1 MKGISIFFLFSSSI
15 LFSQETGI
23 VVDKIVAQIGNQI
36 ILMSDVES
44 QKQQAIQSGLDPLK
58 VNSCEILEQLMA
70 NELLLDQALLDSISV
85 SDEQVD
91 AEMENRLRLLEE
103 KFGSREKLETFYG
116 ETTSKIKDK
125 FRIQIRNKILTQE
138 MERKLV
144 QGISV
149 TPKDASTFFK
159 SIPKD
164 SIPFINMKLS
174 FQQIVYYPKITKD
187 DKKRAYDILAEVR
200 TAIVDNGKSFET
212 QARINSD
219 DPGSASKGG
228 KIEASA
234 GMMVP
239 QFESTVFQLKV
250 GEISEIIESPYGYH
264 IIKLISRK
272 GQDYTCLHILK
283 IPEYSP
289 EAIDD
294 ASNRMDTC
302 YQLLKENKI
311 TWNDAVLRFSND
323 ESTKQNQGIITNPIT
338 GDQTWDMED
347 LNQVDQQ
354 IYVLTEMMEKGDY
367 TKPNLYI
374 DIYERKQGFRI
385 VRLMERY
392 IPHIANLK
400 DDYSLIKRATEND
413 KKQKTIKL
421 WVNSKIQ
428 NTYIRIDKD
437 YQDCQLINEFNINNK

>member
-1 MKGISIFFLFSSSI
+1 MKGVSIFFLFSSSI
-15 LFSQETGI
+15 LFSQEKGI

-44 QKQQAIQSGLDPLK
+44 QKQQATQSGLDPLK

-144 QGISV
+144 QNISI
-149 TPKDASTFFK
+149 TPKDVSTFFK

-174 FQQIVYYPKITKD
+174 FQQIVYYPKITKE
-187 DKKRAYDILAEVR
+187 DKKRAYDILSEVR
-200 TAIVDNGKSFET
+200 IAIVDNGKSFET

-302 YQLLKENKI
+302 HQLLKENKI

-323 ESTKQNQGIITNPIT
+323 EGTKQNHGIITNPIT

-385 VRLMERY
+385 VRLSERY
-392 IPHIANLK
+392 PPHIANMD
-400 DDYSLIKRATEND
+400 DDYSLIKRAAEND
-413 KKQKTIKL
+413 KKQKTIQN
-421 WVNSKIQ
+421 WVKSKIG
-428 NTYIRIDKD
+428 NAYIRIDDEYKN
-437 YQDCQLINEFNINNK
+437 CNFSNNWILK

>member
-58 VNSCEILEQLMA
+58 INACEILEQLMA

-144 QGISV
+144 QNISI
-149 TPKDASTFFK
+149 TPKDVSAFFK

-187 DKKRAYDILAEVR
+187 DKKRAYDILTEVR

-302 YQLLKENKI
+302 YQLLKENKT

-385 VRLMERY
+385 VRLSERY
-392 IPHIANLK
+392 PPHIANLQ

-413 KKQKTIKL
+413 KKQKIIQNWIK
-421 WVNSKIQ
+421 SKIG
-428 NTYIRIDKD
+428 NAYIRIDDEYKS
-437 YQDCQLINEFNINNK
+437 CNFSNNWILK

>member
-1 MKGISIFFLFSSSI
+1 MKGILIFFI
-15 LFSQETGI
+15 LNSCILLSQETGN

-58 VNSCEILEQLMA
+58 INACEILEQLMA

-116 ETTSKIKDK
+116 ETTNKIKDK
-125 FRIQIRNKILTQE
+125 FRVQIRNKILMQE

-144 QGISV
+144 QGISI
-149 TPKDASTFFK
+149 TPKDVGAFFK
-159 SIPKD
+159 SIPND
-164 SIPFINMKLS
+164 SVPFINMKLS

-187 DKKRAYDILAEVR
+187 DKKRAYDILSEVR

-354 IYVLTEMMEKGDY
+354 IYVLTEAMEKGDY

-385 VRLMERY
+385 VRLSERY
-392 IPHIANLK
+392 SPHIANLQ
-400 DDYSLIKRATEND
+400 DDYSLIKRAAEND
-413 KKQKTIKL
+413 KKQKIIQNWIK
-421 WVNSKIQ
+421 SKIG
-428 NTYIRIDKD
+428 NAYIRIDDEYKN
-437 YQDCQLINEFNINNK
+437 CNFSNNWILK

>member
-58 VNSCEILEQLMA
+58 INACEILEQLMA

-144 QGISV
+144 QNISI
-149 TPKDASTFFK
+149 TPKDVSTFFK

-187 DKKRAYDILAEVR
+187 DKKRAYDILSEVR
-200 TAIVDNGKSFET
+200 TAIVENGKSFET

-302 YQLLKENKI
+302 HQLLKENKI

-385 VRLMERY
+385 VRLSERY
-392 IPHIANLK
+392 PPHIANLQ

-413 KKQKTIKL
+413 KKQKIIQNWIK
-421 WVNSKIQ
+421 SKIG
-428 NTYIRIDKD
+428 NAYIRIDDEYKS
-437 YQDCQLINEFNINNK
+437 CNFSNNWILK

>member
-1 MKGISIFFLFSSSI
+1 MKGILIFFLFSSSI

-58 VNSCEILEQLMA
+58 INACEILEQLMA

-144 QGISV
+144 QNISI
-149 TPKDASTFFK
+149 TPKDVSAFFK

-187 DKKRAYDILAEVR
+187 DKKRAYDILSEVR

-228 KIEASA
+228 KIEASS

-302 YQLLKENKI
+302 HQLLKENKI

-323 ESTKQNQGIITNPIT
+323 ESTKQNQGIITNPNT

-385 VRLMERY
+385 VRLSERY
-392 IPHIANLK
+392 PPHIANLQ

-413 KKQKTIKL
+413 KKQKIIQNWIK
-421 WVNSKIQ
+421 SKIG
-428 NTYIRIDKD
+428 NAYIRIDDEYKN
-437 YQDCQLINEFNINNK
+437 CNFSNNWILK

>member
-1 MKGISIFFLFSSSI
+1 MKVISIFFLFSSSI

-58 VNSCEILEQLMA
+58 INACEILEQLMA

-144 QGISV
+144 QNISI
-149 TPKDASTFFK
+149 TPKDVSTFFK

-187 DKKRAYDILAEVR
+187 DKKRAYDILSEVR

-228 KIEASA
+228 KIEASG

-302 YQLLKENKI
+302 HQLLKENKI

-385 VRLMERY
+385 VRLSERY
-392 IPHIANLK
+392 PPHIANLQ

-413 KKQKTIKL
+413 KKQKIIQNWIK
-421 WVNSKIQ
+421 SKIG
-428 NTYIRIDKD
+428 NAYIRIDDEYKN
-437 YQDCQLINEFNINNK
+437 CNFSNNWILK

>member
-1 MKGISIFFLFSSSI
+1 MKGILIFFI
-15 LFSQETGI
+15 LNSCILLSQETGN

-44 QKQQAIQSGLDPLK
+44 QKQQVIQSGLDPL
-58 VNSCEILEQLMA
+58 NINTCEILEQLMA

-116 ETTSKIKDK
+116 ETTNKIKDK
-125 FRIQIRNKILTQE
+125 FRVQIRNKILMQE

-144 QGISV
+144 QGISI
-149 TPKDASTFFK
+149 TPKDVGAFFK
-159 SIPKD
+159 SIPND
-164 SIPFINMKLS
+164 SVPFINMKLS

-187 DKKRAYDILAEVR
+187 DKKRAYDILSEVR

-289 EAIDD
+289 EAIND
-294 ASNRMDTC
+294 AANRMDTC

-354 IYVLTEMMEKGDY
+354 IYVLTEAMEKGDY

-385 VRLMERY
+385 VRLSERY
-392 IPHIANLK
+392 SPHIANLQ
-400 DDYSLIKRATEND
+400 DDYSLIKRAAEND
-413 KKQKTIKL
+413 KKQKIIQNWIK
-421 WVNSKIQ
+421 SKIG
-428 NTYIRIDKD
+428 NAYIRIDDEYKN
-437 YQDCQLINEFNINNK
+437 CNFSNNWILK

>member
-1 MKGISIFFLFSSSI
+1 MKGILIFFI
-15 LFSQETGI
+15 LNSCILLSQETGN

-44 QKQQAIQSGLDPLK
+44 QKQQVIQSGLDPL
-58 VNSCEILEQLMA
+58 NINTCEILEQLMA

-116 ETTSKIKDK
+116 ETTNKIKDK
-125 FRIQIRNKILTQE
+125 FRVQIRNKILMQE

-144 QGISV
+144 QGISI
-149 TPKDASTFFK
+149 TPKDVGAFFK
-159 SIPKD
+159 SIPND
-164 SIPFINMKLS
+164 SVPFINMKLS

-187 DKKRAYDILAEVR
+187 DKKRAYDILSEVR

-354 IYVLTEMMEKGDY
+354 IYVLTEAMEKGDY

-385 VRLMERY
+385 VRLSERY
-392 IPHIANLK
+392 SPHIANLQ
-400 DDYSLIKRATEND
+400 DDYSLIKRAAEND
-413 KKQKTIKL
+413 KKQKIIQNWIK
-421 WVNSKIQ
+421 SKIG
-428 NTYIRIDKD
+428 NAYIRIDDEYKN
-437 YQDCQLINEFNINNK
+437 CNFSNNWILK

>member
-58 VNSCEILEQLMA
+58 INACEILEQLMA

-125 FRIQIRNKILTQE
+125 FRIQIRNKILAQE

-144 QGISV
+144 QNISI
-149 TPKDASTFFK
+149 TPKDVSTFFK

-187 DKKRAYDILAEVR
+187 DKKRAYDILSEVR
-200 TAIVDNGKSFET
+200 TAIIDNGKSFET

-283 IPEYSP
+283 IPEYNP

-302 YQLLKENKI
+302 HQLLKENKI

-385 VRLMERY
+385 VRLSERY
-392 IPHIANLK
+392 PPHIANLQ

-413 KKQKTIKL
+413 KKQKIIQNWIK
-421 WVNSKIQ
+421 SKIG
-428 NTYIRIDKD
+428 NAYIRIDDEYKN
-437 YQDCQLINEFNINNK
+437 CNFSNNWILK

>member
-1 MKGISIFFLFSSSI
+1 MKGILIFFI
-15 LFSQETGI
+15 LNSCILLSQETGN

-44 QKQQAIQSGLDPLK
+44 QKQQVIQSGLDPL
-58 VNSCEILEQLMA
+58 NINTCQILEQLMA

-116 ETTSKIKDK
+116 ESTNKIKDK
-125 FRIQIRNKILTQE
+125 FRVQIRNKILMQE

-144 QGISV
+144 QSISI
-149 TPKDASTFFK
+149 TPKDVGAFFK
-159 SIPKD
+159 SIPND
-164 SIPFINMKLS
+164 SVPFINMKLS

-187 DKKRAYDILAEVR
+187 DKKRAYDILSEVR

-250 GEISEIIESPYGYH
+250 GEIS
-264 IIKLISRK
+264 
-272 GQDYTCLHILK
+272 
-283 IPEYSP
+283 
-289 EAIDD
+289 
-294 ASNRMDTC
+294 
-302 YQLLKENKI
+302 
-311 TWNDAVLRFSND
+311 
-323 ESTKQNQGIITNPIT
+323 
-338 GDQTWDMED
+338 
-347 LNQVDQQ
+347 
-354 IYVLTEMMEKGDY
+354 
-367 TKPNLYI
+367 
-374 DIYERKQGFRI
+374 
-385 VRLMERY
+385 
-392 IPHIANLK
+392 
-400 DDYSLIKRATEND
+400 
-413 KKQKTIKL
+413 
-421 WVNSKIQ
+421 
-428 NTYIRIDKD
+428 
-437 YQDCQLINEFNINNK
+437 

>member
-58 VNSCEILEQLMA
+58 INACEILEQLMA

-144 QGISV
+144 QNISI
-149 TPKDASTFFK
+149 TPKDVSAFFK

-187 DKKRAYDILAEVR
+187 DKKRAYDILSEVR

-228 KIEASA
+228 KIESSA

-289 EAIDD
+289 EAIDN

-385 VRLMERY
+385 VRLSERY
-392 IPHIANLK
+392 PPHIANLQ
-400 DDYSLIKRATEND
+400 DDYSLVKRATEND
-413 KKQKTIKL
+413 KKQKIIQNWIK
-421 WVNSKIQ
+421 SKIG
-428 NTYIRIDKD
+428 NAYIRIDDEYKN
-437 YQDCQLINEFNINNK
+437 CNFSNNWILK

>member
-1 MKGISIFFLFSSSI
+1 MKVISIFFLFSSSI

-58 VNSCEILEQLMA
+58 INACEILEQLMA

-144 QGISV
+144 QNISI
-149 TPKDASTFFK
+149 TPKDVSAFFK

-187 DKKRAYDILAEVR
+187 DKKRAYDILSEVR

-302 YQLLKENKI
+302 HQLLKENKI
-311 TWNDAVLRFSND
+311 TWKDAVLLFSND

-385 VRLMERY
+385 VRLSERY
-392 IPHIANLK
+392 PPHIANLQ
-400 DDYSLIKRATEND
+400 DDYSLVKRATEND
-413 KKQKTIKL
+413 KKQKIIQNWIK
-421 WVNSKIQ
+421 SKIG
-428 NTYIRIDKD
+428 NAYIRIDDEYKN
-437 YQDCQLINEFNINNK
+437 CNFSNNWILK

>member
-1 MKGISIFFLFSSSI
+1 MKGILIFFI
-15 LFSQETGI
+15 LNSCILLSQETGN

-44 QKQQAIQSGLDPLK
+44 QKQQVIQSGLDPL
-58 VNSCEILEQLMA
+58 NINTCEILEQLMA

-116 ETTSKIKDK
+116 ETTNKIKDK
-125 FRIQIRNKILTQE
+125 FRVQIRNKILMQE

-144 QGISV
+144 QGISI
-149 TPKDASTFFK
+149 TPKDVGAFFK
-159 SIPKD
+159 SIPND
-164 SIPFINMKLS
+164 SVPFINMKLS

-187 DKKRAYDILAEVR
+187 DKKRAYDILSEVR

-323 ESTKQNQGIITNPIT
+323 EGTKQNHGIITNPIT

-437 YQDCQLINEFNINNK
+437 YQDCQLINEFNFNNK

>member
-58 VNSCEILEQLMA
+58 INACEILEQLMA

-91 AEMENRLRLLEE
+91 SEMENRLRLLEE
-103 KFGSREKLETFYG
+103 KFGSREKLEAFYG

-174 FQQIVYYPKITKD
+174 FQQIVYYPKITKE
-187 DKKRAYDILAEVR
+187 DKKRAYDILSEVR

-385 VRLMERY
+385 VRLSERY
-392 IPHIANLK
+392 PPHIANLQ

-413 KKQKTIKL
+413 KKQKIIQNWIK
-421 WVNSKIQ
+421 SKIG
-428 NTYIRIDKD
+428 NAYIRIDDEYKS
-437 YQDCQLINEFNINNK
+437 CNFSNNWILK

>member
-58 VNSCEILEQLMA
+58 INACEILEQLMA

-144 QGISV
+144 QNISI
-149 TPKDASTFFK
+149 TPKDVSTFFK

-187 DKKRAYDILAEVR
+187 DKKRAYDILSEVR

-289 EAIDD
+289 EAIDN

-437 YQDCQLINEFNINNK
+437 YQDCQLIKEFNINNK

>member
-58 VNSCEILEQLMA
+58 INACEILEQLMA

-144 QGISV
+144 QNISI
-149 TPKDASTFFK
+149 TPKDVSAFFK

-187 DKKRAYDILAEVR
+187 DKKRAYDILTEVR

-302 YQLLKENKI
+302 HQLLKENKI

-385 VRLMERY
+385 VRLSERY
-392 IPHIANLK
+392 PPHIANLQ

-413 KKQKTIKL
+413 KKQKIIQNWIK
-421 WVNSKIQ
+421 SKIG
-428 NTYIRIDKD
+428 NAYIRIDDEYKS
-437 YQDCQLINEFNINNK
+437 CNFSNNWILK

>member
-58 VNSCEILEQLMA
+58 INACEILEQLMA

-187 DKKRAYDILAEVR
+187 DKKRAYDILSEVR

-302 YQLLKENKI
+302 HQLLKENKI

-385 VRLMERY
+385 VRLSERY
-392 IPHIANLK
+392 PPHIANLQ

-413 KKQKTIKL
+413 KKQKIIQNWIK
-421 WVNSKIQ
+421 SKIG
-428 NTYIRIDKD
+428 NAYIRIDDEYKS
-437 YQDCQLINEFNINNK
+437 CNFSNNWILK

>member
-1 MKGISIFFLFSSSI
+1 MKGILIFFI
-15 LFSQETGI
+15 LNSCILLSQETGN

-44 QKQQAIQSGLDPLK
+44 QKQQVIQSGLDPL
-58 VNSCEILEQLMA
+58 NINTCEILEQLMA

-85 SDEQVD
+85 SDELVD

-116 ETTSKIKDK
+116 ETTNKIKDK
-125 FRIQIRNKILTQE
+125 FRVQIRNKILMQE

-144 QGISV
+144 QGISI
-149 TPKDASTFFK
+149 TPKDVGAFFK
-159 SIPKD
+159 SIPND
-164 SIPFINMKLS
+164 SVPFINMKLS

-187 DKKRAYDILAEVR
+187 DKKRAYDILSEVR

-302 YQLLKENKI
+302 HQLLKENKI

-354 IYVLTEMMEKGDY
+354 IYVLTEAMEKGDY

-385 VRLMERY
+385 VRLSERY
-392 IPHIANLK
+392 SPHIANLQ
-400 DDYSLIKRATEND
+400 DDYSLIKRAAEND
-413 KKQKTIKL
+413 KKQKIIQNWIK
-421 WVNSKIQ
+421 SKIG
-428 NTYIRIDKD
+428 NAYIRIDDEYKN
-437 YQDCQLINEFNINNK
+437 CNFSNNWILK

>member
-58 VNSCEILEQLMA
+58 INACEILEQLMA

-149 TPKDASTFFK
+149 TPKDVSAFFK

-187 DKKRAYDILAEVR
+187 DKKRAYDILSEVR

-385 VRLMERY
+385 VRLSERY
-392 IPHIANLK
+392 PPHIANLQ

-413 KKQKTIKL
+413 KKQKIIQNWIK
-421 WVNSKIQ
+421 SKIG
-428 NTYIRIDKD
+428 NAYIRIDDEYKS
-437 YQDCQLINEFNINNK
+437 CNFSNNWILK

>member
-58 VNSCEILEQLMA
+58 INACEILEQLMA

-144 QGISV
+144 QNISI
-149 TPKDASTFFK
+149 TPKDVSTFFK

-187 DKKRAYDILAEVR
+187 DKKRAYDILSEVR

-385 VRLMERY
+385 VRLSERY
-392 IPHIANLK
+392 PPHIANLQ

-413 KKQKTIKL
+413 KKQKIIQNWIK
-421 WVNSKIQ
+421 SKIG
-428 NTYIRIDKD
+428 NAYIRIDDEYKN
-437 YQDCQLINEFNINNK
+437 CNFSNNWILK

>member
-1 MKGISIFFLFSSSI
+1 MKGILIFFI
-15 LFSQETGI
+15 LNSCILLSQETGN

-44 QKQQAIQSGLDPLK
+44 QKQQVIQSGLDPL
-58 VNSCEILEQLMA
+58 NINTCQILEQLMA

-116 ETTSKIKDK
+116 ESTNKIKDK
-125 FRIQIRNKILTQE
+125 FRVQIRNKILMQE

-144 QGISV
+144 QSISI
-149 TPKDASTFFK
+149 TPKDVGAFFK
-159 SIPKD
+159 SIPND
-164 SIPFINMKLS
+164 SVPFINMKLS

-187 DKKRAYDILAEVR
+187 DKKRAYDILSEVR

-354 IYVLTEMMEKGDY
+354 IYVLTEAMEKGDY

-385 VRLMERY
+385 VRLSERY
-392 IPHIANLK
+392 SPHIANLQ
-400 DDYSLIKRATEND
+400 DDYSLIKRAAEND
-413 KKQKTIKL
+413 KKQKIIQNWIK
-421 WVNSKIQ
+421 SKIG
-428 NTYIRIDKD
+428 NAYIRIDDEYKN
-437 YQDCQLINEFNINNK
+437 CNFSNNWILK

>member
-58 VNSCEILEQLMA
+58 INACEILEQLMA

-144 QGISV
+144 QNISI
-149 TPKDASTFFK
+149 TPKDVSTFFK

-187 DKKRAYDILAEVR
+187 DKKRAYDILSEVR
-200 TAIVDNGKSFET
+200 TAIIDNGKSFET

-302 YQLLKENKI
+302 HQLLKENKI

-385 VRLMERY
+385 VRLSERY
-392 IPHIANLK
+392 PPHIANLQ

-413 KKQKTIKL
+413 KKQKIIQNWIK
-421 WVNSKIQ
+421 SKIG
-428 NTYIRIDKD
+428 NAYIRIDDEYKN
-437 YQDCQLINEFNINNK
+437 CNFSNNWILK

>member
-58 VNSCEILEQLMA
+58 INACEILEQLMA

-144 QGISV
+144 QNISI
-149 TPKDASTFFK
+149 TPKDVSAFFK

-187 DKKRAYDILAEVR
+187 DKKRAYDILSEVR

-228 KIEASA
+228 KIETSA

-250 GEISEIIESPYGYH
+250 GEISEIIESSYGYH

-289 EAIDD
+289 DAIND
-294 ASNRMDTC
+294 AANKMDTC
-302 YQLLKENKI
+302 HRLLKENKI

-385 VRLMERY
+385 VRLSERY
-392 IPHIANLK
+392 PPHIANLQ

-413 KKQKTIKL
+413 KKQKIIQNWIK
-421 WVNSKIQ
+421 SKIG
-428 NTYIRIDKD
+428 NAYIRIDDEYKN
-437 YQDCQLINEFNINNK
+437 CNFSNNWILK

>member
-58 VNSCEILEQLMA
+58 INACEILEQLMA

-144 QGISV
+144 QNISI
-149 TPKDASTFFK
+149 TPKDVSTFFK

-187 DKKRAYDILAEVR
+187 DKKRAYDILSEVR

-302 YQLLKENKI
+302 HQLLKENKI

-385 VRLMERY
+385 VRLSERY
-392 IPHIANLK
+392 PPHIANLQ

-413 KKQKTIKL
+413 KKQKIIQNWIK
-421 WVNSKIQ
+421 SKIG
-428 NTYIRIDKD
+428 NAYIRIDDEYKN
-437 YQDCQLINEFNINNK
+437 CNFSNNWILK

>member
-1 MKGISIFFLFSSSI
+1 MKGILIFFI
-15 LFSQETGI
+15 LNSCILLSQETGN

-44 QKQQAIQSGLDPLK
+44 QKQQVIQSGLDPL
-58 VNSCEILEQLMA
+58 NINTCEILEQLMA

-116 ETTSKIKDK
+116 ETTNKIKDK
-125 FRIQIRNKILTQE
+125 FRVQIRNKILMQE

-144 QGISV
+144 QGISI
-149 TPKDASTFFK
+149 TPKDVGAFFK
-159 SIPKD
+159 SIPND
-164 SIPFINMKLS
+164 SVPFINMKLS

-187 DKKRAYDILAEVR
+187 DKKRAYDILSEVR

-228 KIEASA
+228 KIEGSA

-354 IYVLTEMMEKGDY
+354 IYVLTEAMEKGDY

-385 VRLMERY
+385 VRLSERY
-392 IPHIANLK
+392 SPHIANLQ
-400 DDYSLIKRATEND
+400 DDYSLIKRAAEND
-413 KKQKTIKL
+413 KKQKIIQNWIK
-421 WVNSKIQ
+421 SKIG
-428 NTYIRIDKD
+428 NAYIRIDDEYKN
-437 YQDCQLINEFNINNK
+437 CNFSNNWILK

>member
-58 VNSCEILEQLMA
+58 INACEILEQLMA

-149 TPKDASTFFK
+149 TPKDVSAFFK

-187 DKKRAYDILAEVR
+187 DKKRAYDILSEVR

-250 GEISEIIESPYGYH
+250 GEISEIFESPYGYH

-385 VRLMERY
+385 VRLSERY
-392 IPHIANLK
+392 PPHIANLQ

-413 KKQKTIKL
+413 KNQKIIQNWIK
-421 WVNSKIQ
+421 SKIG
-428 NTYIRIDKD
+428 NAYIRIDDEYKS
-437 YQDCQLINEFNINNK
+437 CNFSNNWILK

>member
-1 MKGISIFFLFSSSI
+1 MKGILFFFLFSSSI

-58 VNSCEILEQLMA
+58 INACEILEQLMA

-144 QGISV
+144 QNISI
-149 TPKDASTFFK
+149 TPKDVSTFFK

-187 DKKRAYDILAEVR
+187 DKKRAYDILSEVR

-302 YQLLKENKI
+302 HQLLKENKI

-374 DIYERKQGFRI
+374 NIYERKQGFRI
-385 VRLMERY
+385 VRLSERY
-392 IPHIANLK
+392 PPHIANLQ

-413 KKQKTIKL
+413 KKQKIIQNWIK
-421 WVNSKIQ
+421 SKIG
-428 NTYIRIDKD
+428 NAYIRIDDEYKN
-437 YQDCQLINEFNINNK
+437 CNFSNNWILK

>member
-58 VNSCEILEQLMA
+58 INACEILEQLMA

-144 QGISV
+144 QNISI
-149 TPKDASTFFK
+149 TPKDVSTFFK

-187 DKKRAYDILAEVR
+187 DKKRAYDILSEVR

-228 KIEASA
+228 KIESSA

-302 YQLLKENKI
+302 HQLLKENKI

-385 VRLMERY
+385 VRLSERY
-392 IPHIANLK
+392 PPHIANLQ

-413 KKQKTIKL
+413 KKQKIIQNWIK
-421 WVNSKIQ
+421 SKIG
-428 NTYIRIDKD
+428 NAYIRIDDEYKN
-437 YQDCQLINEFNINNK
+437 CNFSNNWILK

>member
-58 VNSCEILEQLMA
+58 INACEILEQLMA

-144 QGISV
+144 QNISI
-149 TPKDASTFFK
+149 TPKDVSTFFK

-187 DKKRAYDILAEVR
+187 DKKRAYDILSEVR

-289 EAIDD
+289 EAIDN

-385 VRLMERY
+385 VRLSERY
-392 IPHIANLK
+392 PPHIANLQ

-413 KKQKTIKL
+413 KKQ
-421 WVNSKIQ
+421 NSWAKPR
-428 NTYIRIDKD
+428 TEHKS
-437 YQDCQLINEFNINNK
+437 

>member
-1 MKGISIFFLFSSSI
+1 MKGILIFFI
-15 LFSQETGI
+15 LNSCILLSQETGN

-44 QKQQAIQSGLDPLK
+44 QKQQVIQSGLDPL
-58 VNSCEILEQLMA
+58 NINTCEILEQLMA

-116 ETTSKIKDK
+116 ETTNKIKDK
-125 FRIQIRNKILTQE
+125 FRVQIRNKILMQE

-144 QGISV
+144 QGISI
-149 TPKDASTFFK
+149 TPKDVGAFFK
-159 SIPKD
+159 SIPND
-164 SIPFINMKLS
+164 SVPFINMKLS

-187 DKKRAYDILAEVR
+187 DKKRAYDILSEVR

-302 YQLLKENKI
+302 HQLLKENKI

-354 IYVLTEMMEKGDY
+354 IYVLTEAMEKGDY

-385 VRLMERY
+385 VRLSERY
-392 IPHIANLK
+392 SPHIANLQ
-400 DDYSLIKRATEND
+400 DDYSLIKRAAEND
-413 KKQKTIKL
+413 KKQKIIQNWIK
-421 WVNSKIQ
+421 SKIG
-428 NTYIRIDKD
+428 NAYIRIDDEYKS
-437 YQDCQLINEFNINNK
+437 CNFSNNWILK

>member
-1 MKGISIFFLFSSSI
+1 MKGILIFFI
-15 LFSQETGI
+15 LNSCILLSQETGN

-44 QKQQAIQSGLDPLK
+44 QKQQAIQSGLDPL
-58 VNSCEILEQLMA
+58 NINTCQILEQLMA

-116 ETTSKIKDK
+116 ETTSKLKDK
-125 FRIQIRNKILTQE
+125 FRVQIRNKILMQE

-144 QGISV
+144 QGISI
-149 TPKDASTFFK
+149 TPKDVGAFFK
-159 SIPKD
+159 SIPND
-164 SIPFINMKLS
+164 SVPFINMKLS

-187 DKKRAYDILAEVR
+187 DKKRAYDILSEVR

-354 IYVLTEMMEKGDY
+354 IYVLTEAMEKGDY

-385 VRLMERY
+385 VRLSERY
-392 IPHIANLK
+392 SPHIANLQ
-400 DDYSLIKRATEND
+400 DDYSLIKRAAEND
-413 KKQKTIKL
+413 KKQKIIQNWIK
-421 WVNSKIQ
+421 SKIG
-428 NTYIRIDKD
+428 NAYIRIDDEYKN
-437 YQDCQLINEFNINNK
+437 CNFSNNWILK

>member
-58 VNSCEILEQLMA
+58 INACEILEQLMA

-144 QGISV
+144 QNISI
-149 TPKDASTFFK
+149 TPKDVSTFFK

-187 DKKRAYDILAEVR
+187 DKKRAYDILSEVR
-200 TAIVDNGKSFET
+200 TAIIDNGKSFET

-385 VRLMERY
+385 VRLSERY
-392 IPHIANLK
+392 PPHIANLQ

-413 KKQKTIKL
+413 KKQKIIQNWIK
-421 WVNSKIQ
+421 SKIG
-428 NTYIRIDKD
+428 NAYIRIDDEYKN
-437 YQDCQLINEFNINNK
+437 CNFSNNWILK

>member
-1 MKGISIFFLFSSSI
+1 MKGISIFFLLSSSI

-44 QKQQAIQSGLDPLK
+44 QKQQALQSGLDPLK
-58 VNSCEILEQLMA
+58 INACEILEQLMA

-125 FRIQIRNKILTQE
+125 FRTQIRNKILTQE

-144 QGISV
+144 QNISI
-149 TPKDASTFFK
+149 TPKDVSTFFK

-187 DKKRAYDILAEVR
+187 DKKRAYDILSEVR

-354 IYVLTEMMEKGDY
+354 IYVLTEAMEKGDY
-367 TKPNLYI
+367 TKPNLYM

-385 VRLMERY
+385 VRLSERY
-392 IPHIANLK
+392 SPHIANLQ
-400 DDYSLIKRATEND
+400 DDYSLIKRAAEND
-413 KKQKTIKL
+413 KKQKIIQNWIK
-421 WVNSKIQ
+421 SKIG
-428 NTYIRIDKD
+428 NVYIRIDDEYKN
-437 YQDCQLINEFNINNK
+437 CNFSNNWILK

>member
-58 VNSCEILEQLMA
+58 INACEILEQLMA

-144 QGISV
+144 QNISI
-149 TPKDASTFFK
+149 TPKDVSTFFK

-187 DKKRAYDILAEVR
+187 DKKRAYDILSEVR

-302 YQLLKENKI
+302 HQLLKENKI

-385 VRLMERY
+385 VRLSERY
-392 IPHIANLK
+392 PPHIANLQ
-400 DDYSLIKRATEND
+400 DDYSLVKRATEND
-413 KKQKTIKL
+413 KKQKIIQNWIK
-421 WVNSKIQ
+421 SKIG
-428 NTYIRIDKD
+428 NAYIRIDDEYKN
-437 YQDCQLINEFNINNK
+437 CNFSNNWILK

>member
-58 VNSCEILEQLMA
+58 INACEILEQLMA

-144 QGISV
+144 QNISI
-149 TPKDASTFFK
+149 TPKDVSAFFK

-187 DKKRAYDILAEVR
+187 DKKRAYDILSEVR

-228 KIEASA
+228 KIESSA

-302 YQLLKENKI
+302 YRLLKENKI
-311 TWNDAVLRFSND
+311 TWKDAVLRFSND

-385 VRLMERY
+385 VRLSERY
-392 IPHIANLK
+392 PPHIANLQ
-400 DDYSLIKRATEND
+400 DDYSLVKRATEND
-413 KKQKTIKL
+413 KKQKIIQNWIK
-421 WVNSKIQ
+421 SKIG
-428 NTYIRIDKD
+428 NAYIRIDDEYKN
-437 YQDCQLINEFNINNK
+437 CNFSNNWILK

>member
-1 MKGISIFFLFSSSI
+1 MKVISVFFLFSSSI
-15 LFSQETGI
+15 FFSQEKGV
-23 VVDKIVAQIGNQI
+23 VVDKIVAQIGDQI
-36 ILMSDVES
+36 ILMSDVET
-44 QKQQAIQSGLDPLK
+44 QKQQSIQAGTDVLK
-58 VNSCEILEQLMA
+58 INVCEILEQLMTSQ
-70 NELLLDQALLDSISV
+70 LLLDQALLDSILV

-144 QGISV
+144 QNISI
-149 TPKDASTFFK
+149 TPKDVSAFFK

-174 FQQIVYYPKITKD
+174 FQQIVYYPKITKE
-187 DKKRAYDILAEVR
+187 DKKRAYDILSEVR

-302 YQLLKENKI
+302 YQLLKENKT

-385 VRLMERY
+385 VRLSERY
-392 IPHIANLK
+392 PPHIANMD
-400 DDYSLIKRATEND
+400 DDYSLIKRAAEND
-413 KKQKTIKL
+413 KKQKTIQN
-421 WVNSKIQ
+421 WVKSKIG
-428 NTYIRIDKD
+428 NAYIRIDDEYKN
-437 YQDCQLINEFNINNK
+437 CNFSNNWILK

>member
-1 MKGISIFFLFSSSI
+1 MKGVSIFFLFSSSI
-15 LFSQETGI
+15 LFSQEKGI

-44 QKQQAIQSGLDPLK
+44 QKQQATQSGLDPLK

-187 DKKRAYDILAEVR
+187 DKKRAYDILSEVR

-228 KIEASA
+228 KIEGSA

-264 IIKLISRK
+264 IIKLIARK

-289 EAIDD
+289 DAIDD
-294 ASNRMDTC
+294 AANKMDTC
-302 YQLLKENKI
+302 HRLLKENKI

-385 VRLMERY
+385 VRLSERY
-392 IPHIANLK
+392 PPHIANLQ
-400 DDYSLIKRATEND
+400 DDYSLIKRAAEND
-413 KKQKTIKL
+413 KKQKIIQNWIK
-421 WVNSKIQ
+421 SKIG
-428 NTYIRIDKD
+428 NAYIRIDDEYKS
-437 YQDCQLINEFNINNK
+437 CNFSNNWILK